1 MKNHYNNRSLN
12 KPFNQSLFR
21 DNDEKGRKVVIKY
34 CALSNIHAVDHPN
47 IYAVDLILYKEN
59 QKVAYA
65 EVEVRNSWNT
75 DIFPFQTLN
84 VPSRKKKLLQNDL
97 PTYFFS
103 INCISTRMFMT
114 TDQVILSSKLAIVEN
129 KYIQDDEWFYK
140 VNLDQCL
147 LIYI

>member
-1 MKNHYNNRSLN
+1 MKNHYDKKSVN
-12 KPFNQSLFR
+12 KPFNQLLFK
-21 DNDEKGRKVVIKY
+21 DNDKKGRRVVIKY
-34 CALSNIHAVDHPN
+34 CALSNIHAVDHPDM
-47 IYAVDLILYKEN
+47 YAVDLILYKDS

-65 EVEVRNSWNT
+65 EVEVRSSWNT
-75 DIFPFQTLN
+75 DMFPFQTLN

-103 INCISTRMFMT
+103 INCILTRMYMT
-114 TDQVILSSKLAIVEN
+114 TDHVILSSNLSVVEN
-129 KYIQDDEWFYK
+129 KYIQDNEWFYK